1 MSGEFSDFT
10 DFIDFDE
17 ANPIRIAVFGV
28 GLIGGSLALCF
39 KGKPGVHVVGH
50 SINPA
55 STEKYVALGVVDS
68 ATTSLEEAAKGADFI
83 FLCVPVGRLEEYV
96 NELSRLPLKRGCIIS
111 DVGSTKASVVRHADK
126 LSLRGAV
133 FIGGHPMAGSERS
146 GVEAASL
153 YLLENAYYVLTP
165 TTNTPPEHVGK
176 LERLLKHTRAHIVK
190 TDAVQH
196 DDIVGAISHLP
207 HMIAVALVNQIAGY
221 NESNELYM
229 RLAAGGFRDITRI
242 ASSDPVIW
250 RDILL
255 SNRDVMLKL
264 VRDWQ
269 NEMDRF
275 ASLLEQEDGDGIAER
290 FHTAGEFRR
299 QLPERRKGMIT
310 SLFECYVDNVP
321 DHPGIIGKIATEL
334 GQAKINLSN
343 LQIIE
348 SREDVPGI
356 LRLSFKQAED
366 LDRATALLKSLNYEV
381 HM

>member
-10 DFIDFDE
+10 DCSDFDE
-17 ANPIRIAVFGV
+17 ANPIRIAIFGV

-50 SINPA
+50 SINAA

-68 ATTSLEEAAKGADFI
+68 ATTSLAEAAQDADFI

-96 NELSRLPLKRGCIIS
+96 DELSKLPLKRGCIIS
-111 DVGSTKASVVRHADK
+111 DVGSTKASVVHHADK
-126 LSLRGAV
+126 LGLRGAV

-146 GVEAASL
+146 GVEAASY

-165 TTNTPPEHVGK
+165 TAETPPEYVGK

-207 HMIAVALVNQIAGY
+207 HIVAVALVNQIAGY

-255 SNRDVMLKL
+255 NNRDVMLKL

-269 NEMDRF
+269 GEMERF
-275 ASLLEQEDGDGIAER
+275 AALLEREDGEGIAEQFR
-290 FHTAGEFRR
+290 SAGVFRS

-310 SLFECYVDNVP
+310 SLFECYVDVP

-356 LRLSFKQAED
+356 MRLSFKQADD
-366 LDRATALLKSLNYEV
+366 LDRATALLKSLNYDV

>member
-1 MSGEFSDFT
+1 MSGEFSEFNT
-10 DFIDFDE
+10 FVDFDE
-17 ANPIRIAVFGV
+17 ANPIRIAIFGV

-50 SINPA
+50 SINRS
-55 STEKYVALGVVDS
+55 STEKYVARGVVDS
-68 ATTSLEEAAKGADFI
+68 ATTSLEEAALDADLI

-96 NELSRLPLKRGCIIS
+96 DALSRLPLKRGCIIT

-126 LSLRGAV
+126 LGLQGAY

-153 YLLENAYYVLTP
+153 HLLENAYYVLTP
-165 TTNTPPEHVGK
+165 TENTPAEQVNK
-176 LERLLKHTRAHIVK
+176 LEGLLKCTRARVVIA
-190 TDAVQH
+190 DAVQH

-221 NESNELYM
+221 NESNDLYM

-255 SNRDVMLKL
+255 SNREVMLKL
-264 VRDWQ
+264 VSDWQ
-269 NEMDRF
+269 ERMDRF
-275 ASLLEQEDGDGIAER
+275 SDLLRQEDGDGIAEEFR
-290 FHTAGEFRR
+290 TAGLFRS

-310 SLFECYVDNVP
+310 SLFECYVDVP

-334 GQAKINLSN
+334 GHAKINLSN

-356 LRLSFKQAED
+356 LRLSFRQAED
-366 LDRATALLKSLNYEV
+366 LDRATALLTSSGYDV

>member
-10 DFIDFDE
+10 DFSDFDE
-17 ANPIRIAVFGV
+17 ANPIRIAIFGV

-50 SINPA
+50 SINAA

-68 ATTSLEEAAKGADFI
+68 ATTSLGEAAQDADFI

-96 NELSRLPLKRGCIIS
+96 DELSKLPLKRGCIIS
-111 DVGSTKASVVRHADK
+111 DVGSTKASVVHHADK
-126 LSLRGAV
+126 LGLRGAV

-146 GVEAASL
+146 GVEAASY

-165 TTNTPPEHVGK
+165 TAETPPEYVGK

-207 HMIAVALVNQIAGY
+207 HIVAVALVNQIAGY

-255 SNRDVMLKL
+255 NNRDVMLKL

-269 NEMDRF
+269 GEMERF
-275 ASLLEQEDGDGIAER
+275 AALLEREDGEGIAEQFR
-290 FHTAGEFRR
+290 SAGVFRS

-310 SLFECYVDNVP
+310 SLFECYVDVP

-356 LRLSFKQAED
+356 MRLSFKQADD
-366 LDRATALLKSLNYEV
+366 LDRATALLKSLNYDV